1 MEESPM
7 GDKRARSRRTRGK
20 NARPPSLLK
29 RINRHAAGIDCGS
42 ETHFVA
48 VPPERDEEPVR
59 SFKTFTSDLCRLA
72 DWLEACKIKTVA
84 MESTGVYW
92 IPIFEILE
100 ERGFEVVLVNSR
112 HVKNVPGRKSDVLD
126 CQWIQELHSVGL
138 LRGSFRPDAEIATLR
153 AYLRH
158 REKLIQGAA
167 SHIRRMQKALVE
179 MNLQLHNVISDIT
192 GATGMRILRDIVAG
206 VTDPAALAAHRDYR
220 CRATEEEIADSL
232 TGNYRA
238 EHLFALRQNLELF
251 DTIQRQIRDCDGE
264 VETLLQ
270 RLARK
275 QKKPKRALPQPRC
288 KFKLCDNE
296 PRFEIRDPLF
306 RLSGIDLT
314 QIDGIAPYTALRLIA
329 EIGTDMSRWPT
340 YKHFTSW
347 LTLAPKN
354 KISGKRLISSRTQP
368 SANRAA
374 YLLRMSAMVLGRTS
388 TALGAYY
395 RRIAYRVG
403 KPKAI
408 TATARKL
415 AILVYRALKA
425 ELDYADPGQA
435 VYEQR
440 HRERVLRNVRNRA
453 KRLGFGLVNLE
464 TGEVIPEPV
473 S

>member
-1 MEESPM
+1 M
-7 GDKRARSRRTRGK
+7 
-20 NARPPSLLK
+20 
-29 RINRHAAGIDCGS
+29 
-42 ETHFVA
+42 
-48 VPPERDEEPVR
+48 R
-59 SFKTFTSDLCRLA
+59 SFKTFTSDLRRLA

-206 VTDPAALAAHRDYR
+206 VTDPVALAAHRDYR
-220 CRATEEEIADSL
+220 CRASEEEIAASL

-251 DTIQRQIRDCDGE
+251 DTIQRQIQDCDGE
-264 VETLLQ
+264 VEILLQ

-275 QKKPKRALPQPRC
+275 QKKSKRALPQPRC
-288 KFKLCDNE
+288 KFKFCDNE

-306 RLSGIDLT
+306 RLSGVDLT

-340 YKHFTSW
+340 YRHFTSW

-415 AILVYRALKA
+415 AILVYRTLKG
-425 ELDYADPGQA
+425 ELDYADPGEA

-440 HRERVLRNVRNRA
+440 HRERALRNVRNRA